1 MAMPLTA
8 LDREIAQLR
17 ERLEG
22 AEEMRRAV
30 CTEPLDGVV
39 IDDVEPRPV
48 ALLNGASVTR
58 SSTPNDSSPPP
69 AVTVSDTGA
78 ILHANQRFAVF
89 TGRTLR
95 ELYSLPV
102 AELLVE
108 SDRPRVA
115 ILLESGRRDTTLEV
129 SLLRPD
135 GTQRPV
141 RLATIDVAHGSTSFL
156 VVDVEE
162 ESRRAAAESTLVALS
177 TGDIDAVVIG
187 GEQVILVAEADRSY
201 RNLVD
206 RIGQGAVSLTRH
218 GEVLYANEP
227 VAVMLGLRREE
238 LLGRNFLDLVEE
250 GESRLRSFLDDAT
263 ASPGSLE
270 VSLRR
275 NGGESLPVAVSAET
289 GPGRDVAATLVL
301 TDLTEHR
308 RHVKIQE
315 ETRRKDEFLAV
326 LAHELRNPLAS
337 IRTCVQILDR
347 SGGLDGPE
355 QQAVRI
361 INRQSTTLV
370 RLVDDLL
377 DIHRLNQGKIVMRRE
392 PVPLREIV
400 NDAIDAARPYLS
412 ARRLRLDVA
421 LPDQDVHVEADKVR
435 LTQVLLNLLSNAS
448 KFTPREG
455 LVRVLVERL
464 TAAGRRESVRVTV
477 TDTGCGIEPSQLESI
492 FEPYVQLGAAGETPA
507 TGLGLGLSVARRLVE
522 LHGGTIRAE
531 SDGAGRGSQFVLE
544 LPTCAA
550 AVADV
555 DAATTTVQAETSD
568 RVRVLIVDDNRD
580 AAESL
585 AMLVRLSGHDVRTVH
600 DGNEALAVG
609 ETFGP
614 DIVFLD
620 IGMPVLDGYATARSW
635 RASRWGHGSK
645 LYALTGYGQG
655 EDRQRRSREAGFD
668 GHFVKPIDPDHVLKL
683 LQQAADTM
691 RRPVAFASPSNAD
704 RTG

>member
-30 CTEPLDGVV
+30 CAESVDGAVPGHL
-39 IDDVEPRPV
+39 ESPRI
-48 ALLNGASVTR
+48 ALLTGSSVMR
-58 SSTPNDSSPPP
+58 SSTPTEALAPP
-69 AVTVSDTGA
+69 AVTVSDTGH

-95 ELYSLPV
+95 DLYSLPL
-102 AELLVE
+102 AELLIE
-108 SDRPRVA
+108 SDRPRAA
-115 ILLESGRRDTTLEV
+115 ILLESGRRNATLEV
-129 SLLRPD
+129 SVLRPD

-156 VVDVEE
+156 LVDLEE
-162 ESRRAAAESTLVALS
+162 ESRRAAAESTLVAIS

-201 RNLVD
+201 RDLVD

-227 VAVMLGLRREE
+227 VAVMLGVRREE
-238 LLGRNFLDLVEE
+238 LLGRNFLALVED
-250 GESRLRSFLDDAT
+250 GESRLRSFLDDPT
-263 ASPGSLE
+263 ASHGSLE
-270 VSLRR
+270 ISLRR
-275 NGGESLPVAVSAET
+275 SGGESLPVAVSAEA

-308 RHVKIQE
+308 RHVKILE

-347 SGGLDGPE
+347 SGALGGHE

-377 DIHRLNQGKIVMRRE
+377 DIHRLNQGKIVVRRE
-392 PVPLREIV
+392 PVPLSEIV

-412 ARRLRLDVA
+412 TRRLRLEVA
-421 LPDQDVHVEADKVR
+421 LPEQVVYVEADKVR

-455 LVRVLVERL
+455 LVRVVVERL
-464 TAAGRRESVRVTV
+464 PPAGQPDSVRVTV
-477 TDTGCGIEPSQLESI
+477 TDTGCGIEPSQLETI

-507 TGLGLGLSVARRLVE
+507 SGLGLGLSVARRLVE

-531 SDGAGRGSQFVLE
+531 STGAGQGCRFVVE
-544 LPTCAA
+544 LPTCPA
-550 AVADV
+550 AVATV
-555 DAATTTVQAETSD
+555 DATAATVQTEAAD

-655 EDRQRRSREAGFD
+655 EDRQRRSRDAGFD
-668 GHFVKPIDPDHVLKL
+668 DHFVKPIDPDRVLKL
-683 LQQAADTM
+683 LQHAVDTM
-691 RRPVAFASPSNAD
+691 RRPVAATAKNAN